1 MERLTTP
8 IRGLRQRPGAPSPAG
23 RAATEDEGQR
33 FLEDMSVSEMSDKN
47 PAGRLPYAPES
58 EPDSPSSAGRAR
70 AEECAEDPALAA
82 EQHHDSQV
90 NTGRGAAQRAG
101 SAEAPVEPRNSRRRE
116 VSLDV
121 RLTVAD
127 RDAIRRR
134 AQVLS
139 VKPSAWARAVML
151 DALDSRSAKVAQ
163 LESNAGTKEAAP
175 TSLVPAVEQLRRV
188 GVNLNQAL
196 RKAAA
201 VDDGLLHE
209 VMVAVDEVRASLGD
223 RTRT

>member
-1 MERLTTP
+1 MERLTAP
-8 IRGLRQRPGAPSPAG
+8 IRDQRQRPGTPSPAG
-23 RAATEDEGQR
+23 SAATEDEGQR
-33 FLEDMSVSEMSDKN
+33 CLEDRGASRVSDKN
-47 PAGRLPYAPES
+47 PAGRLPYAPEN
-58 EPDSPSSAGRAR
+58 EPDSPSSAGRDR
-70 AEECAEDPALAA
+70 AEGCAEDPALSA

-101 SAEAPVEPRNSRRRE
+101 PAEAPVEPRNSRRRE

-134 AQVLS
+134 AHVLS

-151 DALDSRSAKVAQ
+151 DALDSRSSKVDQ
-163 LESNAGTKEAAP
+163 LENNAGVKEAAP

-196 RKAAA
+196 RKGAA
-201 VDDGLLHE
+201 VDDSLLHA

-223 RTRT
+223 RTRV

>member
-1 MERLTTP
+1 MAALMPYVRGPRSGPGTP
-8 IRGLRQRPGAPSPAG
+8 PPAAPEG
-23 RAATEDEGQR
+23 CEDGGQR
-33 FLEDMSVSEMSDKN
+33 YVEDTSEAKLSDTY
-47 PAGRLPYAPES
+47 PAGRLPYAPEN
-58 EPDSPSSAGRAR
+58 EPDSPSSAGRDR
-70 AEECAEDPALAA
+70 AEGCAEDPALSA
-82 EQHHDSQV
+82 EQRHDSQV

-101 SAEAPVEPRNSRRRE
+101 SAGAPVEPRNSCRRE

-151 DALDSRSAKVAQ
+151 DALDSRSSKVDQ
-163 LESNAGTKEAAP
+163 LENSAGVKETAP
-175 TSLVPAVEQLRRV
+175 TSLAPAVEQLRRV

-196 RKAAA
+196 RKGAA

-223 RTRT
+223 RTRA

>member
-1 MERLTTP
+1 MP
-8 IRGLRQRPGAPSPAG
+8 YQIRG
-23 RAATEDEGQR
+23 
-33 FLEDMSVSEMSDKN
+33 F
-47 PAGRLPYAPES
+47 
-58 EPDSPSSAGRAR
+58 SAGAAAR
-70 AEECAEDPALAA
+70 MTSCTRCTSDRSGWSIFEILSMALVRDIDWEA
-82 EQHHDSQV
+82 
-90 NTGRGAAQRAG
+90 GAIEP
-101 SAEAPVEPRNSRRRE
+101 AEAPVEPRNSRRRE

-134 AQVLS
+134 AHVLG

-151 DALDSRSAKVAQ
+151 DALDSRSSKVAQ
-163 LESNAGTKEAAP
+163 LESNAGVKETAP
-175 TSLVPAVEQLRRV
+175 TSLAPAVEQLRRV

-196 RKAAA
+196 RKGPA

>member
-1 MERLTTP
+1 MQVSTLAEVAKLSLGPTGK
-8 IRGLRQRPGAPSPAG
+8 GLLCYSLGWLDDSTMVVGAADG
-23 RAATEDEGQR
+23 RA
-33 FLEDMSVSEMSDKN
+33 
-47 PAGRLPYAPES
+47 
-58 EPDSPSSAGRAR
+58 
-70 AEECAEDPALAA
+70 
-82 EQHHDSQV
+82 H
-90 NTGRGAAQRAG
+90 
-101 SAEAPVEPRNSRRRE
+101 
-116 VSLDV
+116 
-121 RLTVAD
+121 
-127 RDAIRRR
+127 
-134 AQVLS
+134 VLG

-196 RKAAA
+196 RKGAA

>member
-8 IRGLRQRPGAPSPAG
+8 LRDLRQRRGTPPPAG
-23 RAATEDEGQR
+23 SAATEDGGQR
-33 FLEDMSVSEMSDKN
+33 FLGDMSASELSDKN

-58 EPDSPSSAGRAR
+58 EPDSPSNAGRTR
-70 AEECAEDPALAA
+70 AEGCAEDPAMPA

-101 SAEAPVEPRNSRRRE
+101 PAEAPVEPRNSRRRE

-134 AQVLS
+134 AHVLS

-151 DALDSRSAKVAQ
+151 DALDSRSSKVDQ
-163 LESNAGTKEAAP
+163 LENNAGVKEAAP
-175 TSLVPAVEQLRRV
+175 TSLAPAVEQLRRV

-196 RKAAA
+196 RKGAA
-201 VDDGLLHE
+201 VDDSLLHA

-223 RTRT
+223 RTRV

>member
-1 MERLTTP
+1 
-8 IRGLRQRPGAPSPAG
+8 
-23 RAATEDEGQR
+23 
-33 FLEDMSVSEMSDKN
+33 MSASEMSDKN

-58 EPDSPSSAGRAR
+58 EPDSPGSAGRAR
-70 AEECAEDPALAA
+70 AEGCAEDPALAA
-82 EQHHDSQV
+82 ELHHDSQV

-134 AQVLS
+134 AHVLS

-151 DALDSRSAKVAQ
+151 DALDSRSSKVDQ
-163 LESNAGTKEAAP
+163 LENNAGVKETAP
-175 TSLVPAVEQLRRV
+175 TSLAPAVEQLRRV

-196 RKAAA
+196 RKDAA
-201 VDDGLLHE
+201 VDDSLLYA
-209 VMVAVDEVRASLGD
+209 VLVAVDEVRASLGD